1 MSAVFVEE
9 PVGFGFGEPGEDDE
23 VEDVFVV
30 DGVILC

>member
-1 MSAVFVEE
+1 MSAVFVDEALE
-9 PVGFGFGEPGEDDE
+9 FGEGEPGEDDD